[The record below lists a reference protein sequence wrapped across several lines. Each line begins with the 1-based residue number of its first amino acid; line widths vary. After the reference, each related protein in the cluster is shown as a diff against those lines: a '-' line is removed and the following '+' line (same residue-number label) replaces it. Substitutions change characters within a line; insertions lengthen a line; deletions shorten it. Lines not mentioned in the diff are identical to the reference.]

1 MVTVCVGT
9 PHPTPSDNAD
19 RQESPRRRVEERG
32 GEEKATPSQR
42 TRILLE
48 DQSVGGRLPNV
59 SRPVMNLGSG
69 SKTSGPDM
77 QFTTSHGSKHAV
89 SSPAHASTSAENQA
103 VGHDTLSRSVPQTP
117 PQDQPLEGTLASP
130 SRGPDTGA
138 DSCSERGCVED
149 EADTK
154 MNRMPSDQSF
164 VTIIVD
170 FTLKLLLDFSKI
182 GPAGE
187 MSDSS

>member
-89 SSPAHASTSAENQA
+89 SSPDQASTSAAPSSSSDGAALAGQVVRNA
-103 VGHDTLSRSVPQTP
+103 GADTSMDGVA
-117 PQDQPLEGTLASP
+117 LASHP
-130 SRGPDTGA
+130 T
-138 DSCSERGCVED
+138 V
-149 EADTK
+149 
-154 MNRMPSDQSF
+154 
-164 VTIIVD
+164 
-170 FTLKLLLDFSKI
+170 
-182 GPAGE
+182 PA
-187 MSDSS
+187 SPAA